1 MSKCA
6 DCDRPLLAPAAVRE
20 RAIAWAAAIKD
31 EPADGAAGFACF
43 GLLLMAE
50 LLIRCDAC
58 APIRVMTGA
67 ELVAAKVGYFPRP
80 AKSRG
85 GS

>member
-1 MSKCA
+1 MKCA
-6 DCDRPLLAPAAVRE
+6 DCDRDLLAREVVRK
-20 RAIAWAAAIKD
+20 RAISWAADIQG
-31 EPADGAAGFACF
+31 EPVDGAAGFACF

-67 ELVAAKVGYFPRP
+67 ELVAAKVGFFPRP
-80 AKSRG
+80 VKGG

>member
-6 DCDRPLLAPAAVRE
+6 DCDGPLLTREAVRE
-20 RAIAWAAAIKD
+20 RGIGWAADVKD
-31 EPADGAAGFACF
+31 EPADKRAGFACF

-50 LLIRCDAC
+50 LLTRCDAC

-67 ELVAAKVGYFPRP
+67 ELVAAKVGYSRRP
-80 AKSRG
+80 TEG
-85 GS
+85 G

>member
-1 MSKCA
+1 MKCA
-6 DCDRPLLAPAAVRE
+6 DCERSLLTREAVRD
-20 RAIAWAAAIKD
+20 RAIAWAADIKA
-31 EPADGAAGFACF
+31 EPVDGAAGFACF

-80 AKSRG
+80 VKRG
-85 GS
+85 A

>member
-1 MSKCA
+1 MKCA
-6 DCDRPLLAPAAVRE
+6 DCDRLLLSREAVRE
-20 RAIAWAAAIKD
+20 RAIGWAADVKD
-31 EPADGAAGFACF
+31 EPDDKRAGFACF

-50 LLIRCDAC
+50 LLTRCDAC

-80 AKSRG
+80 AKG
-85 GS
+85 GG

>member
-6 DCDRPLLAPAAVRE
+6 GCERSLLTREAVRD
-20 RAIAWAAAIKD
+20 RAIAWAADIKA
-31 EPADGAAGFACF
+31 EPTDMAAGFACF

-58 APIRVMTGA
+58 APIRVMAGA
-67 ELVAAKVGYFPRP
+67 EMVAAKAGYFPRP
-80 AKSRG
+80 VKAGRK
-85 GS
+85 